1 MFYSFWCTSL
11 ASLLLNFFQTNFFSL
26 ILYRKKL
33 FSSFTEVQL
42 ESVFLII
49 FGLSF
54 VMYIN
59 TADFLFTDPTT
70 FISLLFC
77 LNNSFGHAFRFSI
90 HKIILS
96 MDRDS
101 FTSFFPTW
109 MPLVS
114 FPWLIVLPRTSST
127 MSNISDDTRHPCIIH
142 YFRRRAFSLLSL
154 NMMSSVGFQ
163 RCPFRGWG
171 NFLPFLAYWVFYHG
185 GPLHFVKCFFCIFW
199 DNHAFLLLMLSVWYS
214 TLVNFTILNQL
225 YILGISP
232 I

>member
-1 MFYSFWCTSL
+1 MF
-11 ASLLLNFFQTNFFSL
+11 
-26 ILYRKKL
+26 
-33 FSSFTEVQL
+33 
-42 ESVFLII
+42 
-49 FGLSF
+49 F
-54 VMYIN
+54 VVYIN

-77 LNNSFGHAFRFSI
+77 LNNSFGHAFRFSR

-114 FPWLIVLPRTSST
+114 FPWLTVLPRTSST
-127 MSNISDDTRHPCIIH
+127 MLNISDDTRHPCIIH
-142 YFRRRAFSLLSL
+142 YFRRKAFSLLSL

-171 NFLPFLAYWVFYHG
+171 NFFPFLVYWVFYHG
-185 GPLHFVKCFFCIFW
+185 GLLHFVKCFFCIFW
-199 DNHAFLLLMLSVWYS
+199 DNHTFLLLILSVWYS
-214 TLVNFTILNQL
+214 TLVNFQILNQL